1 MFKRLIERWKAT
13 ELDRKVALAIILLAI
28 VAFTNAGCVTI
39 KRAVLGWFGK

>member
-1 MFKRLIERWKAT
+1 MFKRLIERWKST

-28 VAFTNAGCVTI
+28 VAVTNAGCGSI